1 MRILVVGAG
10 AVGGLF
16 GGLMA
21 EHGRDVTFLVRAPR
35 AAALAADGLQLVG
48 VPGGPQDQ
56 VRTVAVDI
64 VTADQL
70 AAADPFDIVLLAV
83 KAYDLESAIEA
94 IAPAVDAGA
103 ALLPLLNGMRHID
116 RLTQRFGAENV
127 LGGFA
132 FVSAYLDRQGRVAAG
147 PVPAALTYGEL
158 DGSISDR
165 VRGFHQQAD
174 GCGFRATLSTD
185 VRDEMWS
192 KWVFLAAFAGLTILS
207 GGSVGET
214 ARVPG
219 GPQTARA
226 LLAETAS
233 VAAAAGHRP
242 AAEKLALDLATLTA
256 PESNNRASMDKDR
269 LAGRP
274 VESAAI
280 IDDMVDRAE
289 VAALD
294 VPLLRAA
301 QAALGVYATRLAAG
315 PPVAGAA
322 RG

>member
-48 VPGGPQDQ
+48 IPGGPQDQ
-56 VRTVAVDI
+56 VRAVPVAV

-70 AAADPFDIVLLAV
+70 SEAGPFDIVLLAV

-94 IAPAVDAGA
+94 IAPAVDVGA
-103 ALLPLLNGMRHID
+103 AVLPLLNGMRHID
-116 RLTQRFGAENV
+116 RLTARFGAENV

-132 FVSAYLDRQGRVAAG
+132 FVSAYLDEQGRIGAG

-158 DGSISDR
+158 DGSSTDR
-165 VRGFHQQAD
+165 VRRFHEQAD
-174 GCGFRATLSTD
+174 GCGFRVTLSTA
-185 VRDEMWS
+185 VRDEMWA
-192 KWVFLAAFAGLTILS
+192 KWVFLAAFAALTILS

-214 ARVPG
+214 ARAPG
-219 GPQTARA
+219 GPRTARA

-233 VAAAAGHRP
+233 VAQAAGHRP
-242 AAEKLALDLATLTA
+242 SAEKVAGDLAVLTA
-256 PESNNRASMDKDR
+256 TDSQNRASMDKDR

-274 VESAAI
+274 VESSAI
-280 IDDMVDRAE
+280 IDDLVERAD
-289 VAALD
+289 AAGLD
-294 VPLLRAA
+294 VPLLRAT
-301 QAALGVYATRLAAG
+301 QAALGVYVTRLADAAAAAG
-315 PPVAGAA
+315 
-322 RG
+322 